1 MSGFKMRK
9 LPVIQPGRS
18 GKDCTC
24 ETEEI
29 ELHSCPY
36 SEEIH
41 DDYEENCKCCKACER
56 ECREDI

>member
-1 MSGFKMRK
+1 MRK

-36 SEEIH
+36 SEEIN
-41 DDYEENCKCCKACER
+41 DNYEANCKCCEACER